1 MGVGT
6 LFFGYFLL
14 LNITYYQFTDVIA
27 ALVMLYALYKLS
39 SVSGYFKRPMY
50 ASLAFSVFGFGEL
63 IIGLINMFFPSEAIT
78 SMVSIASITRALIV
92 AVLTLLLLRAME
104 DIAKSLDVEKI
115 PARCRAMIV
124 WTMIL
129 YSAQILFESTLLNS
143 VLPTEALSVF
153 YMAIILGL
161 IILPAVN
168 LTIIYGCY
176 MRICLPGDL
185 EHKPKPSRF
194 AFINEFRRRREEKQR
209 REEEEYRRRLEEK
222 RRRRRKK

>member
-1 MGVGT
+1 MGFGT

-14 LNITYYQFTDVIA
+14 LNITYYQFTDIIS
-27 ALVMLYALYKLS
+27 ALIMLYALYKLS
-39 SVSGYFKRPMY
+39 SVSPYFKRPMY
-50 ASLAFSVFGFGEL
+50 LSLAFSLFGLAEL
-63 IIGLINMFFPSEAIT
+63 IIGLMNMFFPTDVIT
-78 SMVSIASITRALIV
+78 SVVSIVSIARAVVIGL
-92 AVLTLLLLRAME
+92 LTLLLLRAME
-104 DIAKSLDVEKI
+104 DIARSLDVERI
-115 PARCRAMIV
+115 PARCRTMTV

-129 YSAQILFESTLLNS
+129 YTVQILFESALLNS
-143 VLPTEALSVF
+143 ILPKEAISIIYMAVILGMLVLP
-153 YMAIILGL
+153 I
-161 IILPAVN
+161 VN

-176 MRICLPGDL
+176 MHICLPSDL